1 MRLNLSARQKERGHI
16 HGGGSRIRRRTD
28 VADILP
34 TRRPS
39 SGWLVRCSPNNTTSG
54 RSVLAT
60 WEPNRWPRPG

>member
-1 MRLNLSARQKERGHI
+1 
-16 HGGGSRIRRRTD
+16 
-28 VADILP
+28 LP